1 MSDLI
6 CARSGSFHF
15 DRWVEYIRIGV
26 GEQLSVISNDG
37 VAGTLSVAE
46 ALT

>member
-1 MSDLI
+1 MSDPI
-6 CARSGSFHF
+6 CARFGSTHF
-15 DRWVEYIRIGV
+15 DRWVEYIRIGI
-26 GEQLSVISNDG
+26 GEQLSVVSNDG